1 MIKKINWGWR
11 IAGVYL
17 SFVAF
22 IIYMV
27 YRSVNMKTELVTTDY
42 YAEELNYQVHINKL
56 NLTQKLSEQLAITV
70 TEQSV
75 KLSFPKE
82 VASESISAEIYF
94 YCPSNSKND
103 YRTTCNTSS
112 GICEI
117 NTKEI
122 KKGGYKVK
130 VSWSASGADYYN
142 ENFININ

>member
-1 MIKKINWGWR
+1 MIKKLNWGWR

-17 SFVAF
+17 SFVVF

-27 YRSVNMKTELVTTDY
+27 YRSVNMKTELVTADY
-42 YAEELNYQVHINKL
+42 YAEELNYQEHINKL

-70 TEQSV
+70 QDEKLT
-75 KLSFPKE
+75 LSFPKE
-82 VASESISAEIYF
+82 VAGQSIKADIYF

-103 YRTTCNTSS
+103 YRTSCRTAA
-112 GICEI
+112 GICEV
-117 NTKEI
+117 NTTEV

-130 VSWSASGADYYN
+130 VNWSAAGADYYN